1 MIRGPCVMRGYLRM
15 PERTADVLDRDGWF
29 RTGDIGRIDGDGF
42 VWITG
47 RASRTIV
54 LSSGKKIAPE
64 ELEEMLLAIPGIREA
79 VVSGD
84 GETREL
90 TAEVYGVIPSAS
102 VENAV
107 GRLNARLPVYKRIK
121 RTVVR
126 AEPFPRTSSGK
137 IRL

>member
-1 MIRGPCVMRGYLRM
+1 M
-15 PERTADVLDRDGWF
+15 DGWF
-29 RTGDIGRIDGDGF
+29 HTGYLGRVDDDGF

-54 LSSGKKIAPE
+54 LSSGKKVAPE
-64 ELEEMLLAIPGIREA
+64 ELEEMLMAIPGIREA
-79 VVSGD
+79 VVSGN

-90 TAEVYGVIPSAS
+90 TAEVYGVISQTMVESAI
-102 VENAV
+102 
-107 GRLNARLPVYKRIK
+107 GRLNAQLPVYKRIN